1 MSVLDNRPENPL
13 KTNYGLRFRIGLAI
27 ALFFVCVAFQLQWAT
42 GAITVADSGYDFE
55 DPETIFVEPTPVK
68 REKVKVEQTPT
79 KKAPK
84 LDVPVDI
91 ILKDKVET
99 VTEIPDIEIDVTDDV
114 VVEDPVVVAPKVD
127 NTVHTW
133 VEHMPQFPG
142 GEPALKEYLSKT
154 PFCSFALENDI
165 EGTVYVSF
173 VIDQTGSVVSV
184 HIDRGVTRCLDD
196 GVSMH
201 INNMPKWKPGKM
213 GDQPVKVK
221 MGVPIRFSPQ

>member
-1 MSVLDNRPENPL
+1 MSVLDNRPEDPL

-27 ALFFVCVAFQLQWAT
+27 ALFFVCAVFQLQWAT
-42 GAITVADSGYDFE
+42 GAVSVAYSSNDFE
-55 DPETIFVEPTPVK
+55 DLETIYIESTPVK
-68 REKVKVEQTPT
+68 KEEAKTENTPP

-84 LDVPVDI
+84 LDVPIDI

-99 VTEIPDIEIDVTDDV
+99 VTKIPDIEIDMTDDV

-127 NTVHTW
+127 NKVHTW
-133 VEHMPQFPG
+133 VEHMPEFPG

-165 EGTVYVSF
+165 DGTVYVSF
-173 VIDQTGSVVSV
+173 VIDQNGSVVSV
-184 HIDRGVTRCLDD
+184 HIDRGVTRCLDE

-201 INNMPKWKPGKM
+201 ISNMPKWTPGKM